1 MLPLQLG
8 VPADWWSRPMG
19 LMSGHCTLN
28 TISGRHPAGQP
39 DQVPKMPDAVFGICS
54 ISALFQMKEHCVSC
68 DCLSDLKMY
77 NPSPPHYCSHRTEL
91 TFNLMCTCE
100 HTWQPRQDWQKYHI
114 CLSHC
119 VLLLRLRKQ
128 FPSLPIKKLSEHT
141 VYTRLWTQQHYKPR
155 VFICLFI
162 HQGQGRRR
170 LCHRKK

>member
-1 MLPLQLG
+1 
-8 VPADWWSRPMG
+8 MG

-100 HTWQPRQDWQKYHI
+100 HTWQPRQDWQKYYI

-141 VYTRLWTQQHYKPR
+141 VYTRLWTLHLLVPYKCRHSTQAGLVHPAQLT
-155 VFICLFI
+155 VHLMSGSLCLTPVLF
-162 HQGQGRRR
+162 
-170 LCHRKK
+170 LVSY